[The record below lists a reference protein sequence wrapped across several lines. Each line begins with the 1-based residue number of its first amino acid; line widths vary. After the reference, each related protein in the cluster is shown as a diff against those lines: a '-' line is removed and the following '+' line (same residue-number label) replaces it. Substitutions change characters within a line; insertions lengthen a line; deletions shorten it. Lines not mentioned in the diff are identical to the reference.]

1 MQISLNCLQPGKQ
14 ATVESI
20 AAEQWLAERLQD
32 FGFVPG
38 TCVRCRY
45 RNPSGQVTALGFRG
59 TVVALRTE
67 DLKQIQ
73 VRL

>member
-1 MQISLNCLQPGKQ
+1 LQISLNCLQPGKR
-14 ATVESI
+14 AVVKEILTDPWLI
-20 AAEQWLAERLQD
+20 ARLRD
-32 FGFVPG
+32 LGLVPG
-38 TCVRCRY
+38 TQIDCCY
-45 RNPSGQVTALGFRG
+45 RSPGGQVTALGFRG